1 MEKQMQESLSKLK
14 DGNRIIKYITSLETD
29 NMLLTKEKDALA
41 KESEMKFELN
51 HKLQKQVDR
60 LAETLADVSDC
71 TKCSKACPIGNPLDC
86 DCECFDANVWK
97 EWVKKDE

>member
-51 HKLQKQVDR
+51 HKLDKALKKVCKRQAAYKF
-60 LAETLADVSDC
+60 C
-71 TKCSKACPIGNPLDC
+71 HGKTKSSEKCRDEEYC
-86 DCECFDANVWK
+86 ANCW
-97 EWVKKDE
+97 EAWANDEG